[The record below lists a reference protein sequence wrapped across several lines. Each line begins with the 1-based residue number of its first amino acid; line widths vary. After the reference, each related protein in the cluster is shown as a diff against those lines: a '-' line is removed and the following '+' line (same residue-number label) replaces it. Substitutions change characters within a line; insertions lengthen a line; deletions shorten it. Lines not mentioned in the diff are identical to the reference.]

1 MNREETRIKKMRRG
15 EERREEER
23 RREERREEK
32 RREEERREERLG
44 WKWGEKHEVRNPGL
58 GTQDL

>member
-15 EERREEER
+15 EERREEKR
-23 RREERREEK
+23 REK
-32 RREEERREERLG
+32 RRGERLG